1 MSGLVN
7 CGLLWFD
14 LIIMKY
20 CGVLWCIMYSGV
32 SCIVGSSWCLTMINA
47 SYWCPGYMGPYI
59 TGLHGIHD
67 EHGVYGEHGGLISY
81 MSQSILEHPMHDRMS
96 ADEEVA
102 REGRKS
108 RYASFST
115 CASYSMHNILCSI

>member
-7 CGLLWFD
+7 CGLLWCD
-14 LIIMKY
+14 LILMKY
-20 CGVLWCIMYSGV
+20 CGVLWCIMYCGV

-59 TGLHGIHD
+59 TGLHGIH
-67 EHGVYGEHGGLISY
+67 GVYGEHGDLISY

-108 RYASFST
+108 RYASFS
-115 CASYSMHNILCSI
+115 MQNILCSI